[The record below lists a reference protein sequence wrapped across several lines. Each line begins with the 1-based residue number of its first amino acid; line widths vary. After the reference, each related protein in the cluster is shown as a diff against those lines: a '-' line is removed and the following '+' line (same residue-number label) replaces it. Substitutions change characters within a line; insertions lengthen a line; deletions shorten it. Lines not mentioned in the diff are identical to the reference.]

1 MQSFQIIKPCTAL
14 APYIRHY
21 WILQDDAVFPVAERV
36 LPVGCMQMVFH
47 KGRQLLSLSE
57 SALQPQSFISGQ
69 SVGFSDVQST
79 GKIEMITV
87 VFQPYAVRPLLH
99 IPGYLF
105 HGQNIST
112 DAVEDVELSDL
123 AKRVTDTFDNIAC
136 IRLIEQFFIR
146 RLYSFAEYNMRRMS
160 AVFHEIDLQP
170 QISISQMS
178 EVACL
183 SSKQFGRIF
192 ADYVGTTP
200 KEMVRIV
207 RMQRALSVLQQN
219 MAAPFV
225 QVAYECG
232 FSDQSHMIKEF
243 SCRIPFRLCSLFR
256 LFFGS
261 LKMSFFSYRDLCG
274 SPTFALSLQRLSSNH
289 KKKNEMK
296 NLIAFFEIPSTDFRR
311 AVDFY
316 ETVLE
321 TKLSVFECEK
331 EKMACFEE
339 EGETVG
345 AISYSSEFDF
355 LPSEHGVLIH
365 FNCEDIAQIL
375 EKVLQKGGKV
385 VIPRTK
391 IEVEGRGWF
400 AVFTDC
406 EGNRIGIYAEK

>member
-69 SVGFSDVQST
+69 SVGSSDVPST

-243 SCRIPFRLCSLFR
+243 KLFS
-256 LFFGS
+256 G
-261 LKMSFFSYRDLCG
+261 YT
-274 SPTFALSLQRLSSNH
+274 PA
-289 KKKNEMK
+289 E
-296 NLIAFFEIPSTDFRR
+296 
-311 AVDFY
+311 Y
-316 ETVLE
+316 
-321 TKLSVFECEK
+321 LSVC
-331 EKMACFEE
+331 
-339 EGETVG
+339 VP
-345 AISYSSEFDF
+345 YSDY
-355 LPSEHGVLIH
+355 
-365 FNCEDIAQIL
+365 
-375 EKVLQKGGKV
+375 
-385 VIPRTK
+385 
-391 IEVEGRGWF
+391 
-400 AVFTDC
+400 FTDL
-406 EGNRIGIYAEK
+406 